1 MEIVQGRITGVTP
14 EGLTVFV
21 PYRNTERYIQRAYD
35 QVQVG
40 LPDGR
45 TISPEQRRKA
55 YALLR
60 EIAQWSGDYLER
72 VKASTKH
79 DFMRDHLQGLCREL
93 FSLSSCDMT
102 TAREYIDYLTE
113 LVLVYD
119 VPTRV
124 PLLQLCED
132 IPRYVYA
139 CLMHKKCA
147 VCGKACE
154 LHHVDRVGMGSG
166 RRRMDHMGLRCL
178 PLCREHHREAHD
190 HGDAALMQKYHL
202 EPIRIDEKIAHAYRL
217 GGRKEKP

>member
-113 LVLVYD
+113 LVFFFGTLKSECLYRVRYS
-119 VPTRV
+119 TRAEV
-124 PLLQLCED
+124 EELIAQYIHFYNFERIHLKNGLTSYK
-132 IPRYVYA
+132 IRS
-139 CLMHKKCA
+139 KA
-147 VCGKACE
+147 V
-154 LHHVDRVGMGSG
+154 
-166 RRRMDHMGLRCL
+166 
-178 PLCREHHREAHD
+178 
-190 HGDAALMQKYHL
+190 
-202 EPIRIDEKIAHAYRL
+202 
-217 GGRKEKP
+217 

>member
-72 VKASTKH
+72 VKASTK
-79 DFMRDHLQGLCREL
+79 
-93 FSLSSCDMT
+93 
-102 TAREYIDYLTE
+102 A
-113 LVLVYD
+113 
-119 VPTRV
+119 
-124 PLLQLCED
+124 
-132 IPRYVYA
+132 
-139 CLMHKKCA
+139 
-147 VCGKACE
+147 
-154 LHHVDRVGMGSG
+154 
-166 RRRMDHMGLRCL
+166 
-178 PLCREHHREAHD
+178 
-190 HGDAALMQKYHL
+190 
-202 EPIRIDEKIAHAYRL
+202 
-217 GGRKEKP
+217 